1 MQSINKFFNHS
12 AEKLLKSIF
21 KKIHYGQLEVVFPSG
36 RKAEFLGNE
45 RGLKANIQLHN
56 FLLIKKLFNKGSV
69 GFAESYMD
77 GDFTTND
84 LKNLL
89 FFARKNEPYFFQYN
103 KGKLLHRILSKVNN
117 YINQNSKKQSKK
129 NISYH
134 YDLGNKFY
142 ELWLDKTMSYSSGFY
157 LFPEDDLSKAQ
168 INKYKKI
175 VEPMRLNDQSTLLDI
190 GCGWG
195 GFSSYVAKNFGSK
208 IKAITNSKNHFE
220 YTSQMIQKEGLNE
233 KVKVEFQDY
242 RDVKDKFD
250 YISSIEMFE
259 AVGKK
264 YWPIY
269 FDKIKNSL
277 NGSGIANL
285 QIITI
290 NECKRESYQ
299 KNQDFIQKYI
309 FPGGVLPSKKQI
321 IELANFSGLEL
332 REVYDFGD
340 SYANTLNEWNK
351 KFQNTW
357 YLIAKQGFPKRFKR
371 MWEYYFA
378 YCEVGF
384 TTKTTDVSH
393 FLLKL

>member
-1 MQSINKFFNHS
+1 MKNIDKFFNNS
-12 AEKLLKSIF
+12 AEKLLNKFFEQIQ
-21 KKIHYGQLEVVFPSG
+21 YGYLAVTFPSG
-36 RKAEFLGNE
+36 KKAEFFGKS
-45 RGLKANIQLHN
+45 RGIKADIKFNN
-56 FLLIKKLFNKGSV
+56 FLFLKKLLNKGSI

-77 GDFTTND
+77 GDFSTSD

-89 FFARKNEPYFFQYN
+89 FFSRKNESYFSKYK
-103 KGKLLHRILSKVNN
+103 KGNFLHRLLSKINN
-117 YINQNSKKQSKK
+117 YIHQNTKKQSKR

-142 ELWLDKTMSYSSGFY
+142 ELWLDKTMSYSSGCY
-157 LFPEDDLSKAQ
+157 LLPEDDLSKAQ

-175 VEPMRLNDQSTLLDI
+175 VEPMYLNEQSTLLDI

-220 YTSQMIQKEGLNE
+220 YTSQIIQQEGLNE
-233 KVKVEFQDY
+233 KVKVELKDY
-242 RDVKDKFD
+242 RDVKERFD

-269 FDKIKNSL
+269 FEKIKHSL
-277 NGSGIANL
+277 NSNGIANL

-290 NECKRESYQ
+290 NEKQKKSYQ
-299 KNQDFIQKYI
+299 NSLDFIQKYI
-309 FPGGVLPSKKQI
+309 FPGGMLPSKKQI
-321 IELANFSGLEL
+321 VELSNLSGLE
-332 REVYDFGD
+332 VCKIYDFGD

-357 YLIAKQGFPKRFKR
+357 HLIAKQGFHQRFKR

>member
-1 MQSINKFFNHS
+1 MISINKIFNDS
-12 AEKLLKSIF
+12 AEKILNQF
-21 KKIHYGQLEVVFPSG
+21 FQKIQYGKLIVNFPSG
-36 RKAEFLGNE
+36 QIKEFAGIEDGIKAEIK
-45 RGLKANIQLHN
+45 LKN
-56 FLLIKKLFNKGSV
+56 FLLIKKLFNKGSI

-77 GDFTTND
+77 GDFSTSN

-89 FFARKNEPYFFQYN
+89 FVASKNEPYFIAN
-103 KGKLLHRILSKVNN
+103 KKGKWLSRFLSKFNN
-117 YINQNSKKQSKK
+117 YINQNTKHQSKK

-142 ELWLDKTMSYSSGFY
+142 ELWLDKTMSYSSGFF
-157 LFPEDDLSKAQ
+157 LLPEDDLSKAQ

-175 VEPMRLNDQSTLLDI
+175 IEPMELNHKSTLLDI

-195 GFSSYVAKNFGSK
+195 GFSSYVAKNFGAK

-220 YTSQMIQKEGLNE
+220 YTSQMIQEEGLNE
-233 KVKVEFQDY
+233 KVRVEFQDY
-242 RDVKDKFD
+242 RDIKEKFD
-250 YISSIEMFE
+250 YVSSIEMFE

-269 FDKIKNSL
+269 FEKIKNSL

-290 NECKRESYQ
+290 SEHRRESYQ

-309 FPGGVLPSKKQI
+309 FPGGMLPSKKQI
-321 IELANFSGLEL
+321 IELANISGMQLGEI
-332 REVYDFGD
+332 YNFGD
-340 SYANTLNEWNK
+340 SYASTLNEWNK

-357 YLIAKQGFPKRFKR
+357 HLIARQGFPKRFKR

>member
-1 MQSINKFFNHS
+1 MKSIDKFFNHS
-12 AEKLLKSIF
+12 AEKLLNKFF
-21 KKIHYGQLEVVFPSG
+21 KKMNYGQLEVVFPSG

-45 RGLKANIQLHN
+45 TGLKVNIQLHN
-56 FLLIKKLFNKGSV
+56 FLLIKKLFNKGSL
-69 GFAESYMD
+69 GFAESYIN
-77 GDFTTND
+77 GDFSTSD

-103 KGKLLHRILSKVNN
+103 KGKLLHKILSKINN

-157 LFPEDDLSKAQ
+157 LLPEDDLSKAQ

-175 VEPMRLNDQSTLLDI
+175 VDPMQLDDQSTLLDI

-195 GFSSYVAKNFGSK
+195 GFSSYVAKNFGSR

-220 YTSQMIQKEGLNE
+220 YTSQMILKEGLYE

-269 FDKIKNSL
+269 FDKIKHSL
-277 NGSGIANL
+277 NVGGIANL

-290 NECKRESYQ
+290 NESKRESYQ

-309 FPGGVLPSKKQI
+309 FPGGMLPSKKQI
-321 IELANFSGLEL
+321 TELANLAGLEL
-332 REVYDFGD
+332 REIYDFGE

-357 YLIAKQGFPKRFKR
+357 HLIAKQGFPKRFKR

>member
-1 MQSINKFFNHS
+1 MKSINKFFNHS
-12 AEKLLKSIF
+12 AEKLLKRFF
-21 KKIHYGQLEVVFPSG
+21 KKIHYGQLKVVFPSG
-36 RKAEFLGNE
+36 RKADFLGNE
-45 RGLKANIQLHN
+45 TGLKANIQLHN
-56 FLLIKKLFNKGSV
+56 FLLIKKLFNKGAV

-89 FFARKNEPYFFQYN
+89 FFASKNEPYFFQYN
-103 KGKLLHRILSKVNN
+103 RGKLLHRILSKVNN

-157 LFPEDDLSKAQ
+157 LLPEDDLSKAQ
-168 INKYKKI
+168 INKYNKI
-175 VEPMRLNDQSTLLDI
+175 VEPMQLNDQSTLLDI

-220 YTSQMIQKEGLNE
+220 YTAQMIQKEGLNE

-290 NECKRESYQ
+290 NESKRESYQ

-309 FPGGVLPSKKQI
+309 FPGGMLPSKKQI
-321 IELANFSGLEL
+321 IELANVSGLEL